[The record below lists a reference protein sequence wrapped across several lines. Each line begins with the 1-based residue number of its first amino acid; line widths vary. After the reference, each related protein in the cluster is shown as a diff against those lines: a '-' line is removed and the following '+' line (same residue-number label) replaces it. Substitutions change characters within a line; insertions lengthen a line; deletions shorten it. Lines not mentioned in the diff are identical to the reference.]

1 MRGSRTVSPS
11 GISGADRKS
20 GARRAGGDCAVKMN
34 LSAPAI
40 WPEIAAEA
48 PTTGAISPKWQTRW
62 VTAPATP
69 HITEK
74 TTNLRSPTRR
84 ATALPKASIHSTFT
98 TRCTQP
104 ACTTM

>member
-1 MRGSRTVSPS
+1 
-11 GISGADRKS
+11 
-20 GARRAGGDCAVKMN
+20 MN

-48 PTTGAISPKWQTRW
+48 PTTGAMSPKWKARW
-62 VTAPATP
+62 VKAPATP
-69 HITEK
+69 HSTEK
-74 TTNLRSPTRR
+74 TANLPFPTRR
-84 ATALPKASIHSTFT
+84 ATALPNASIHSTLT